1 MIEEKKDFGATVYV
15 ASGTPEDREK
25 RSDDAIKRFKRRVE
39 RYKILDEVKERQYY
53 IKPYLEK
60 KVKRKK

>member
-15 ASGTPEDREK
+15 APGTPEDREK
-25 RSDDAIKRFKRRVE
+25 RAEDAIRRFKRRVD

-53 IKPYLEK
+53 VKPSLEK
-60 KVKRKK
+60 KLKRKK